1 MIVLFRNRKMRI
13 PAIARLCA
21 LAAFTLSLSGCVV
34 LIPTVVEAVNQ
45 HRLNNEAEG
54 AILESNTGEL
64 KLVKDRN
71 DPETGKLNDVIRG
84 YNSIMVGNWSLWPS
98 YNTLTNHTMK
108 AKPADTISF
117 PVVAGLEKGVD
128 FFRKGL
134 SVDTPASPELDAAV
148 NAAVTAG
155 EKLLKDERSSLPYF
169 RDQVYRRDN
178 LSGGQVV
185 LPILKADYTKLID
198 AMNVIGAILIKQQRT
213 ETLRRMA
220 VFKSEG
226 NSVPYYTEQSLLYGQ
241 DLVTLFNDPEKSVAD
256 NAKYLTGDKI
266 VASLEL
272 SLRNL
277 KKSLETDYPKR
288 EGNNDLDSIIGH
300 LEGTITVYRIMKEK
314 KTAKSFNL
322 MMKRYSNAVE
332 SYNRILRFTRPV

>member
-1 MIVLFRNRKMRI
+1 MRI
-13 PAIARLCA
+13 PAIVRLFA

-54 AILESNTGEL
+54 AILESNTGAL
-64 KLVKDRN
+64 KLVKDKN
-71 DPETGKLNDVIRG
+71 DPDTGKLNDYIRG

-117 PVVAGLEKGVD
+117 PVVAGLEKGITS
-128 FFRKGL
+128 FKKGL
-134 SVDTPASPELDAAV
+134 AV
-148 NAAVTAG
+148 NAAVSPELNAAVTAAVAAG

-178 LSGGQVV
+178 LDGGKVV

-198 AMNVIGAILIKQQRT
+198 AMNDMGAILIKKQKA
-213 ETLRRMA
+213 ETLRRMD
-220 VFKSEG
+220 VFKSVG
-226 NSVPYYTEQSLLYGQ
+226 NMVPYYAEQSLLYGQ
-241 DLVTLFNDPEKSVAD
+241 DLVTLFNDPENSVAD
-256 NAKYLTGDKI
+256 NARYLAGDKI
-266 VASLEL
+266 VANLEVSLK
-272 SLRNL
+272 NL

-288 EGNNDLDSIIGH
+288 EGNNDLDSIIQH
-300 LEGTITVYRIMKEK
+300 LEGTIKVYRFMKEK

-332 SYNRILRFTRPV
+332 SYNRILQFTRPV

>member
-1 MIVLFRNRKMRI
+1 MIILFRNRKMRI
-13 PAIARLCA
+13 SAFVRLFA

-45 HRLNNEAEG
+45 YRLNNESEG
-54 AILESNTGEL
+54 AILESNTGAL
-64 KLVKDRN
+64 KLVRDKN
-71 DPETGKLNDVIRG
+71 DPETGKLNDYIRG

-117 PVVAGLEKGVD
+117 PVVAGLEKGVT
-128 FFRKGL
+128 FFKKGL
-134 SVDTPASPELDAAV
+134 AVNATASPEL
-148 NAAVTAG
+148 NAAVTAAVAAG

-178 LSGGQVV
+178 LDGGRVV

-198 AMNVIGAILIKQQRT
+198 AMNDIGAILIKQQRV

-220 VFKSEG
+220 VFKSER
-226 NSVPYYTEQSLLYGQ
+226 NMVPYYAEQSLLYGQ
-241 DLVTLFNDPEKSVAD
+241 DLVTLFNDPENSVAD
-256 NAKYLTGDKI
+256 NAKYVAGDKI
-266 VASLEL
+266 VASLEV
-272 SLRNL
+272 SLKNL

-288 EGNNDLDSIIGH
+288 EGNNDLDSIISH
-300 LEGTITVYRIMKEK
+300 LEGTIKVYRFMKEK

-332 SYNRILRFTRPV
+332 SYNRILKFTRPV

>member
-1 MIVLFRNRKMRI
+1 MRI
-13 PAIARLCA
+13 PAFVRLFA

-45 HRLNNEAEG
+45 YRLNNEAEG
-54 AILESNTGEL
+54 AVLESNTGAL
-64 KLVKDRN
+64 KLVKDSN
-71 DPETGKLNDVIRG
+71 DPETGKLNDYIYG

-98 YNTLTNHTMK
+98 WNTLTNHTMK

-117 PVVAGLEKGVD
+117 PVVAGLEKGITS
-128 FFRKGL
+128 FKKGL
-134 SVDTPASPELDAAV
+134 AVNAQASPELNAAV
-148 NAAVTAG
+148 TAAVTAG

-178 LSGGQVV
+178 LDGGRVV

-198 AMNVIGAILIKQQRT
+198 AMNDIGAILIKKQRA
-213 ETLRRMA
+213 ETLRRMD
-220 VFKSEG
+220 VFKSQR
-226 NSVPYYTEQSLLYGQ
+226 NMVPYYAEQSLLYGQ
-241 DLVTLFNDPEKSVAD
+241 DLVTLFNDPENSVAD
-256 NAKYLTGDKI
+256 NAKYVAGDKI

-272 SLRNL
+272 SLKNL
-277 KKSLETDYPKR
+277 KTSLEADYPKR
-288 EGNNDLDSIIGH
+288 EGNNDLDSIISH
-300 LEGTITVYRIMKEK
+300 LEGTIKVYKYMKEK

-332 SYNRILRFTRPV
+332 SYNRILKFTRPV

>member
-1 MIVLFRNRKMRI
+1 MRI
-13 PAIARLCA
+13 PAFVRLFA

-45 HRLNNEAEG
+45 YRLNNEAEG
-54 AILESNTGEL
+54 AVLESNTGAL
-64 KLVKDRN
+64 KLVKDSN
-71 DPETGKLNDVIRG
+71 DPETGKLNDYISG

-98 YNTLTNHTMK
+98 WNTLTNHTMK

-117 PVVAGLEKGVD
+117 PVVAGLEKGITS
-128 FFRKGL
+128 FKKGL
-134 SVDTPASPELDAAV
+134 AVNAQASPELNAAV
-148 NAAVTAG
+148 TAAVTAG

-178 LSGGQVV
+178 LDGGRVV

-198 AMNVIGAILIKQQRT
+198 AMNDIGAILIKQQRA
-213 ETLRRMA
+213 ETLRRMD
-220 VFKSEG
+220 VFKSQR
-226 NSVPYYTEQSLLYGQ
+226 NMVPYYAEQSLLYGQ
-241 DLVTLFNDPEKSVAD
+241 DLVTLFNDPENSVAD
-256 NAKYLTGDKI
+256 NAKYVAGDKI

-272 SLRNL
+272 SLKNL
-277 KKSLETDYPKR
+277 KKSLEADYPKR
-288 EGNNDLDSIIGH
+288 EGNNDLDSIISH
-300 LEGTITVYRIMKEK
+300 LEGTIKVYRFMKEK

-332 SYNRILRFTRPV
+332 SYNRILKFTRPV